1 MKFFATIFVFIGLNT
16 FSGHGQLIVDTTLTP
31 EFLVNNILLGPGV
44 VASNIQ
50 FTGQQKA
57 SGYFLGGASNLGLN
71 SGLILTTGRATDAI
85 GPNDNP
91 AKSFVNQSP
100 GDPLLDALFNQNTM
114 EACRLEFDF
123 VPSSDSVRFRYVFA
137 SEEYSEGVCTP
148 YNDIFG
154 FYISGPGITGVQN
167 LALIP
172 NTNIPVSIS
181 SVNGGILGDSI
192 YGPNP
197 VYPYCHLGN
206 TAYYVDNTNGLT
218 VQYDGLTV
226 VLEAKSLVI
235 PCETYHII
243 MVVAEANDPTFDTG
257 VFIEAGSFNSQYIN
271 VSTLPEVTGATI
283 DSAVGEG
290 CSKAIIHFERYDDL
304 SFPRT
309 LSYILSGTA
318 SATDYTLNS
327 PSINFLPGQK
337 VFDLEV
343 SPVFD
348 NLNEGIEE
356 VTIDLIADF
365 TVCSIF
371 PQPRCTIKITDLPKL
386 SIAAGNDT
394 SIACGAG
401 EVQLSAQAFG
411 GYGNDYSYQWTWQSG
426 SSDFQTI
433 NVTTEEYTI
442 FEVAATDTCGL
453 QFSSDDV
460 RVYCGIFVPN
470 TITPNGDGIND
481 VLTIFNGKGSSVNIF
496 DRWGNVI
503 YNNPNYDDSWSAIGV
518 MEGVYNLQITLK
530 ENKVI
535 NRILNVIR

>member
-57 SGYFLGGASNLGLN
+57 SGYFQGGVSNLGLN
-71 SGLILTTGRATDAI
+71 SGIVLTTGRATDAI

-197 VYPYCHLGN
+197 AYPYCHLGN

-290 CSKAIIHFERYDDL
+290 CSKAIIHFER
-304 SFPRT
+304 
-309 LSYILSGTA
+309 
-318 SATDYTLNS
+318 
-327 PSINFLPGQK
+327 
-337 VFDLEV
+337 
-343 SPVFD
+343 
-348 NLNEGIEE
+348 
-356 VTIDLIADF
+356 
-365 TVCSIF
+365 
-371 PQPRCTIKITDLPKL
+371 
-386 SIAAGNDT
+386 
-394 SIACGAG
+394 
-401 EVQLSAQAFG
+401 
-411 GYGNDYSYQWTWQSG
+411 
-426 SSDFQTI
+426 
-433 NVTTEEYTI
+433 
-442 FEVAATDTCGL
+442 
-453 QFSSDDV
+453 
-460 RVYCGIFVPN
+460 
-470 TITPNGDGIND
+470 
-481 VLTIFNGKGSSVNIF
+481 
-496 DRWGNVI
+496 
-503 YNNPNYDDSWSAIGV
+503 
-518 MEGVYNLQITLK
+518 
-530 ENKVI
+530 
-535 NRILNVIR
+535 